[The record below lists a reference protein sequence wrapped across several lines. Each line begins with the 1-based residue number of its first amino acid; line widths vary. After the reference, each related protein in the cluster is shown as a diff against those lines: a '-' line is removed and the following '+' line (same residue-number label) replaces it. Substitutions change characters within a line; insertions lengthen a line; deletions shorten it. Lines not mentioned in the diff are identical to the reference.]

1 MKFSSVVTLERT
13 SPSQGPCG
21 PGLFEEQPGAQMAN
35 WLTFALG
42 AMLRTDGCDISQED
56 VSAHTALARTGET
69 KFRNFRQLRVR
80 QYIYINTHTKQQLKC
95 DEPCNRTNTT

>member
-1 MKFSSVVTLERT
+1 MKFSSIVTPEGT

-42 AMLRTDGCDISQED
+42 AMLRTEGCDISQED
-56 VSAHTALARTGET
+56 VSAHTLARMGET
-69 KFRNFRQLRVR
+69 KFSNFRHPSVHLHQHPHQATVEVR
-80 QYIYINTHTKQQLKC
+80 
-95 DEPCNRTNTT
+95 